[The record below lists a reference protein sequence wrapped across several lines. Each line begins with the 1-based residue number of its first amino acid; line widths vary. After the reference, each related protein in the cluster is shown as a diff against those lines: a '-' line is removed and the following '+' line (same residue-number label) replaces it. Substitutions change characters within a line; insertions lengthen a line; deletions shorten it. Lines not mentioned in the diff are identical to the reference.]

1 MTTPQDEINLMRNL
15 IAEFYD
21 GSISNADQDKLIALF
36 CKADLRFLPK
46 DLAEEAEMFIMLG
59 RAANDYGDVDFC
71 NLEARIRAVTIDK
84 EVKPKHKFEFGVWIR
99 PIAAAAIIAAIF
111 TSINFMENSPVDLES
126 EPLSIIM
133 VRLADQTDEDVEPF
147 TDMLTEKAISPAT
160 GLSGMIASPT
170 VVNMENEVD
179 NYIEITN
186 YDQATILTQDAMSL
200 VRAKLAV
207 AGFSIE
213 SASDGLRQIDTTIRD
228 IIAN

>member
-59 RAANDYGDVDFC
+59 RAANDCGDVDLC

-111 TSINFMENSPVDLES
+111 TSIKFLENKPADLES
-126 EPLSIIM
+126 EPSSIIM

-160 GLSGMIASPT
+160 CLSGMIASPT

-200 VRAKLAV
+200 VRVKLAV